1 MTEQTPASSVQHLGF
16 AWFAMVMG
24 LCGLSLAWARA
35 VPHWGSVALQVSL
48 GVGALAA
55 GVLALLLLGQLWRL
69 LRYPQALLADARHPL
84 RHVFVAALPSS
95 LVLLPTVWVAH
106 RGYSLWADVMWMLGS
121 AGLLLAT
128 LVVVGRWLRPGLVA
142 QDFWSAMT
150 PAMFIPVVGNVLP
163 ALAGV
168 SLGHPVWAA
177 AQYGLAAVLWPLA
190 LALVLVRI
198 GLVGLWPQRLL
209 PTTFIMIAPPSVLAL
224 SGHAL
229 GAPALVVHML
239 AGVALFFTLLSFT
252 VLRRCLQQPFGMPF
266 WALSFPLAASAALAL
281 HLTPE
286 PGLAQWLAG
295 VWLWLVTGVL
305 GTLLLATLRGLML
318 GQLLQPEGPAPV
330 SNAPADLAQLVGRA

>member
-1 MTEQTPASSVQHLGF
+1 MTEQAPASCVQHLGF

-35 VPHWGSVALQVSL
+35 VPHWGSMALQVSL
-48 GVGALAA
+48 GLGVLAA
-55 GVLALLLLGQLWRL
+55 GVFTLLLLGQLWRL
-69 LRYPQALLADARHPL
+69 LLFPAALLADARHPL

-106 RGYSLWADVMWMLGS
+106 QGYSLWADVMWMLG
-121 AGLLLAT
+121 AGGLLLAT
-128 LVVVGRWLRPGLVA
+128 LAVVGRWLRPGLAA
-142 QDFWSAMT
+142 QDFWPAMT
-150 PAMFIPVVGNVLP
+150 PALFIPVVGNVLP

-168 SLGHPVWAA
+168 NLGHPVWAV

-198 GLVGLWPQRLL
+198 GMVGLWPQRLL

-229 GAPALVVHML
+229 GAPAWGVHML

-266 WALSFPLAASAALAL
+266 WGMSFPLAASAALGL
-281 HLTPE
+281 HLTPA
-286 PGLAQWLAG
+286 PGLAQSLAG
-295 VWLWLVTGVL
+295 VWLWLVTGVI
-305 GTLLLATLRGLML
+305 GTLLLATLRGLMQ
-318 GQLLQPEGPAPV
+318 GQLLLPERPAPLPKTGADP
-330 SNAPADLAQLVGRA
+330 SQPAGG

>member
-1 MTEQTPASSVQHLGF
+1 MTERPPASSVQHLGF

-35 VPHWGSVALQVSL
+35 VPHWGSVAMQVSF
-48 GVGALAA
+48 GV
-55 GVLALLLLGQLWRL
+55 GVLAAVVLLLLLLGKLWRL
-69 LRYPQALLADARHPL
+69 WRYRAALLADARHPL

-106 RGYSLWADVMWMLGS
+106 RGYSLWADLLWMLGAVS
-121 AGLLLAT
+121 LLLAT
-128 LVVVGRWLRPGLVA
+128 LSVGRRWLQPGLSA
-142 QDFWSAMT
+142 QDFWPAMT

-163 ALAGV
+163 ALAGT

-177 AQYGLAAVLWPLA
+177 AQYGLAAMLWPVA

-198 GLVGLWPQRLL
+198 GTVGLWPQRLL

-229 GAPALVVHML
+229 GVPELLVHML

-252 VLRRCLQQPFGMPF
+252 VLRRCLQQGFSMPF
-266 WALSFPLAASAALAL
+266 WALSFPLAALAALGL
-281 HLTPE
+281 HLSPE
-286 PGLAQWLAG
+286 PGVAQWLAG
-295 VWLWLVTGVL
+295 L
-305 GTLLLATLRGLML
+305 GLMR
-318 GQLLQPEGPAPV
+318 GQLLQAEEPV
-330 SNAPADLAQLVGRA
+330 PLPKEAADHDRPMAQAGHHGAAQSK

>member
-1 MTEQTPASSVQHLGF
+1 
-16 AWFAMVMG
+16 MVMG

-48 GVGALAA
+48 GVGVLAA
-55 GVLALLLLGQLWRL
+55 GVLSLLLLGQLWRL
-69 LRYPQALLADARHPL
+69 LRYPAALLADARHPL
-84 RHVFVAALPSS
+84 RYVFVAALPSS

-106 RGYSLWADVMWMLGS
+106 QGYSLWADVLWMLGA

-128 LVVVGRWLRPGLVA
+128 LGVVRRWLRPGLTA
-142 QDFWSAMT
+142 QDFWPGIT
-150 PAMFIPVVGNVLP
+150 PALFIPVVGNVLP

-177 AQYGLAAVLWPLA
+177 AQYGLAAVLWPVA
-190 LALVLVRI
+190 LALVWVRI
-198 GLVGLWPQRLL
+198 GMVGLWPQRLL

-239 AGVALFFTLLSFT
+239 AGVALFFSLLSFT
-252 VLRRCLQQPFGMPF
+252 VLSRCLQQPFGMPF
-266 WALSFPLAASAALAL
+266 WALSFPLAASAALGL
-281 HLTPE
+281 HLSPE

-295 VWLWLVTGVL
+295 VWLWVVTGVI
-305 GTLLLATLRGLML
+305 GTLLLATLRGLMQ
-318 GQLLQPEGPAPV
+318 GQLLQPEGPAPLPQAGACP
-330 SNAPADLAQLVGRA
+330 SQPAGS